1 MTKTLGNRIRRRLY
15 TNRGLKQIILHLQ
28 VIPQQG
34 RKEGLSSV
42 GVGLKGG
49 KFRFRQWL
57 FRATA
62 LVGELCLNELSVSFK
77 RPVKKP
83 LHQVEGEVGSSRV
96 HFRPRLDLW
105 RLYRSRWLLTFT
117 FKHSAASPSDWHL
130 HKCYRDHMQIRLGF
144 EMDQLGLTSWFNR
157 DILLHLPSVCCGG
170 CFGNSRTQK
179 TTNIFLAQA

>member
-1 MTKTLGNRIRRRLY
+1 M
-15 TNRGLKQIILHLQ
+15 
-28 VIPQQG
+28 
-34 RKEGLSSV
+34 
-42 GVGLKGG
+42 
-49 KFRFRQWL
+49 
-57 FRATA
+57 
-62 LVGELCLNELSVSFK
+62 CLNELSVSFK

-117 FKHSAASPSDWHL
+117 FKHSAPSPSDWHL
-130 HKCYRDHMQIRLGF
+130 HKCYRDHMQIRPGF

-179 TTNIFLAQA
+179 TTNIFFSSSIKMFFISYFLLFILPLLLCICDVLLW